1 MKPRYYFI
9 DNLRW
14 VTVALVLIYHVFY
27 NFNAQGVFGGIGGF
41 REHQW
46 QDVICTALYSW
57 FMTLMFI
64 LAGASSRYA
73 LQHRTV
79 KEFRRERTRKLLVPS
94 TLGLLLFGGVLGWL
108 NITAGG
114 GWEHMPAEMP
124 VVAKYLIA
132 VVSGTGPLWFI
143 QDLYVFSLLLLV
155 VRKVLDA
162 DRVEAWIEGL
172 SVKGISFVLFGFFLL
187 LGLLAQAQIDEVGT
201 FDGLLNLYRPIYYF
215 GVFLVGY
222 YIFSSERIHD
232 YLAARYLTFGI
243 LAVIWSVYF
252 CVCNYGADYT
262 SPAVLQS
269 FSCNMYCW
277 SMVLALF
284 GFFKHRYDGTTPF
297 SQYMTRSSY
306 GLYIVHMT
314 ICTASCLWLKSTALP
329 VWLIYTLALIATFVG
344 SVVLWEVL
352 RRIPFVRWCLFG
364 VRRETLPGNAAPQR
378 SLGELKSPLS
388 QPTLHSR
395 RPCEGGD
402 SNNVKRISMSN

>member
-1 MKPRYYFI
+1 MMKTRYYFI

-46 QDVICTALYSW
+46 QDVICTALYPW
-57 FMTLMFI
+57 FMTLMFV

-79 KEFRRERTRKLLVPS
+79 KEFHQERARKLLVPS
-94 TLGLLLFGGVLGWL
+94 TLGLLLFGWVLGL
-108 NITAGG
+108 VNMKAGG
-114 GWEHMPAEMP
+114 GVLPEGLP

-162 DRVEAWIEGL
+162 DKVEAWLARLSEQGL
-172 SVKGISFVLFGFFLL
+172 SLVLFALWPLL
-187 LGLLAQAQIDEVGT
+187 WALAQTQIDEVGI
-201 FDGLLNLYRPIYYF
+201 FDGLVNLYRPIYYF
-215 GVFLVGY
+215 VVFLVGY
-222 YIFSSERIHD
+222 SIFSAERVHE
-232 YLAARYLTFGI
+232 YLAQRCVKLGLAATILTG
-243 LAVIWSVYF
+243 ASF
-252 CVCNYGADYT
+252 CIIFYGKDYT
-262 SPAVLQS
+262 APAILQS
-269 FSCNMYCW
+269 GLCNLYCA
-277 SMVLALF
+277 SATLTLF
-284 GFFKHRYDGTTPF
+284 GVFKHRYDCATPF

-314 ICTASCLWLKSTALP
+314 VCTASCLWLKSTALP
-329 VWLIYTLALIATFVG
+329 VWLIYTLALIATIVG

-352 RRIPFVRWCLFG
+352 RRILFVRWCLFG
-364 VRRETLPGNAAPQR
+364 VKRPPQ
-378 SLGELKSPLS
+378 S
-388 QPTLHSR
+388 
-395 RPCEGGD
+395 
-402 SNNVKRISMSN
+402 

>member
-1 MKPRYYFI
+1 MMKQRHYFI

-27 NFNAQGVFGGIGGF
+27 NFNAQGVFGCIGGF
-41 REHQW
+41 TEHQW
-46 QDVICTALYSW
+46 QDVICTVLYPW
-57 FMTLMFI
+57 FMTLMFT

-114 GWEHMPAEMP
+114 GWEHMPVEMP
-124 VVAKYLIA
+124 FVVKYLIA

-162 DRVEAWIEGL
+162 DKVEAWLGGL
-172 SVKGISFVLFGFFLL
+172 SVKGVSFVLFGFFLL
-187 LGLLAQAQIDEVGT
+187 LGLLAQTQIDEVGT

-243 LAVIWSVYF
+243 LAVIWSIYF

-262 SPAVLQS
+262 SPAVLQN

-284 GFFKHRYDGTTPF
+284 GLFRHRYNCTTSF

-306 GLYIVHMT
+306 GIYVVHMT
-314 ICTASCLWLKSTALP
+314 ACTALCLALKGSALP
-329 VWLIYTLALIATFVG
+329 VWAIYALALVGTFAG
-344 SVVLWEVL
+344 AVVLWEVL
-352 RRIPFVRWCLFG
+352 RRIPFVRYCVFG
-364 VRRETLPGNAAPQR
+364 IA
-378 SLGELKSPLS
+378 K
-388 QPTLHSR
+388 PT
-395 RPCEGGD
+395 
-402 SNNVKRISMSN
+402 KK

>member
-1 MKPRYYFI
+1 MMKPRYYFI

-46 QDVICTALYSW
+46 QDVICTALYPW

-73 LQHRTV
+73 LKHRTV

-124 VVAKYLIA
+124 VVVKYLIA

-155 VRKVLDA
+155 VRMVLDA
-162 DRVEAWIEGL
+162 DRVEAWLGGL
-172 SVKGISFVLFGFFLL
+172 SVKGVSFVLFGFFLL
-187 LGLLAQAQIDEVGT
+187 LGLLAQTQIDEVGT

-284 GFFKHRYDGTTPF
+284 GLFKRRYDCITPF

-314 ICTASCLWLKSTALP
+314 VCTASCLWLKSTALP
-329 VWLIYTLALIATFVG
+329 VWLVYTLALIATIAG

-364 VRRETLPGNAAPQR
+364 VRRPPQ
-378 SLGELKSPLS
+378 S
-388 QPTLHSR
+388 
-395 RPCEGGD
+395 
-402 SNNVKRISMSN
+402 

>member
-1 MKPRYYFI
+1 MNMKPRYNFI

-14 VTVALVLIYHVFY
+14 VTVVLVLIYHVFY

-46 QDVICTALYSW
+46 WDTVCTVLYPW

-73 LQHRTV
+73 LKHRTV

-94 TLGLLLFGGVLGWL
+94 TLGLLLFGGALGAL

-114 GWEHMPAEMP
+114 GWDAMPADMP
-124 VVAKYLIA
+124 FVAKYLIA

-143 QDLYVFSLLLLV
+143 QDLYIFSLLLLPI
-155 VRKVLDA
+155 RKVLDA
-162 DRVEAWIEGL
+162 DRVEAWLDGL
-172 SVKGISFVLFGFFLL
+172 SVKGLSYVLFGFFLL
-187 LGLLAQAQIDEVGT
+187 LGLLAQTQIDEVGD
-201 FDGLLNLYRPIYYF
+201 FSGLLNLYRPVYYF
-215 GVFLVGY
+215 GIFLVGY

-232 YLAARYLTFGI
+232 YLAARYLTFNV
-243 LAVIWSVYF
+243 LAVIWCVYF

-262 SPAVLQS
+262 LPAVLQS

-284 GFFKHRYDGTTPF
+284 GLFKRRYDCTTPF
-297 SQYMTRSSY
+297 SQYMTRSSF
-306 GLYIVHMT
+306 GLYIVHMLVCT
-314 ICTASCLWLKSTALP
+314 GICLLLKGTALP
-329 VWLIYTLALIATFVG
+329 IWGIYCIALIVTFVG

-352 RRIPFVRWCLFG
+352 HRIPFVRWCVFG
-364 VRRETLPGNAAPQR
+364 I
-378 SLGELKSPLS
+378 KDPLS
-388 QPTLHSR
+388 PS
-395 RPCEGGD
+395 D
-402 SNNVKRISMSN
+402 SSPSMGSEAK

>member
-1 MKPRYYFI
+1 MMKPRYYFI

-46 QDVICTALYSW
+46 QDVICTAFYPW
-57 FMTLMFI
+57 FMTLMFV

-79 KEFRRERTRKLLVPS
+79 KEFRRERSRKLLVPS
-94 TLGLLLFGGVLGWL
+94 TLGLLLFGWVLGL
-108 NITAGG
+108 VNMKAGG
-114 GWEHMPAEMP
+114 GVLPEGLP
-124 VVAKYLIA
+124 VVVKYLIV

-143 QDLYVFSLLLLV
+143 QDLYVFSLLFLV

-162 DRVEAWIEGL
+162 DRVEAWLGRL
-172 SVKGISFVLFGFFLL
+172 SVKGISFVLLGFFLL
-187 LGLLAQAQIDEVGT
+187 LGLLAQTQIDEVGN

-232 YLAARYLTFGI
+232 YLAARYLTFGL

-252 CVCNYGADYT
+252 CVCNYGVDYT
-262 SPAVLQS
+262 SPEVLQS

-284 GFFKHRYDGTTPF
+284 GLFKHRYNCTTLF

-314 ICTASCLWLKSTALP
+314 VCTASCLWLKGTALP

-352 RRIPFVRWCLFG
+352 RRIPFVSWCLFG
-364 VRRETLPGNAAPQR
+364 VKRETLPNP
-378 SLGELKSPLS
+378 
-388 QPTLHSR
+388 
-395 RPCEGGD
+395 PCEGGD
-402 SNNVKRISMSN
+402 SNNVNRISMFN

>member
-1 MKPRYYFI
+1 MKPRYNFI

-14 VTVALVLIYHVFY
+14 VTVVLVLIYHVFY

-46 QDVICTALYSW
+46 WDTVCTVLYPW

-73 LQHRTV
+73 LKHRTV

-94 TLGLLLFGGVLGWL
+94 TLGLLLFGGALGAL

-114 GWEHMPAEMP
+114 GWDAMPADMP
-124 VVAKYLIA
+124 FVAKYLIA

-143 QDLYVFSLLLLV
+143 QDLYIFSLLLLPI
-155 VRKVLDA
+155 RKVLDA
-162 DRVEAWIEGL
+162 DRVEAWLDGL
-172 SVKGISFVLFGFFLL
+172 SVKGLSYVLFGFFLL
-187 LGLLAQAQIDEVGT
+187 LGLLAQTQIDEVGD
-201 FDGLLNLYRPIYYF
+201 FSGLLNLYRPVYYF
-215 GVFLVGY
+215 GIFLVGY

-232 YLAARYLTFGI
+232 YLAARYLTFNV
-243 LAVIWSVYF
+243 LAVIWCVYF

-262 SPAVLQS
+262 LPAVLQS

-284 GFFKHRYDGTTPF
+284 GLFKRRYDCTTPF
-297 SQYMTRSSY
+297 SQYMTRSSF
-306 GLYIVHMT
+306 GLYIVHMLVCT
-314 ICTASCLWLKSTALP
+314 GICLLLKGTALP
-329 VWLIYTLALIATFVG
+329 IWGIYCIALIVTFVG

-352 RRIPFVRWCLFG
+352 HRIPFVRWCVFG
-364 VRRETLPGNAAPQR
+364 I
-378 SLGELKSPLS
+378 KDPLS
-388 QPTLHSR
+388 PS
-395 RPCEGGD
+395 D
-402 SNNVKRISMSN
+402 SSPSMGSEAK

>member
-1 MKPRYYFI
+1 MMKPRYYFI

-41 REHQW
+41 TEHQW
-46 QDVICTALYSW
+46 QDVICTVLYPW

-73 LQHRTV
+73 LLHRTAR
-79 KEFRRERTRKLLVPS
+79 EFRRERTRKLLVPS
-94 TLGLLLFGGVLGWL
+94 TLGILLFGGVLGWL

-124 VVAKYLIA
+124 FVVKYLIA

-155 VRKVLDA
+155 ARKVLDA
-162 DRVEAWIEGL
+162 DRVEAWLGRL
-172 SVKGISFVLFGFFLL
+172 SVKGISFVLLGFFLL
-187 LGLLAQAQIDEVGT
+187 LGLLAQTQIDEVGT
-201 FDGLLNLYRPIYYF
+201 FDGLINLYRPIYYF

-232 YLAARYLTFGI
+232 YLAARYLTFSI

-252 CVCNYGADYT
+252 CVCNYGVDYT
-262 SPAVLQS
+262 SPSVLQS

-284 GFFKHRYDGTTPF
+284 GVFKHRYNCATPF

-314 ICTASCLWLKSTALP
+314 VCTSACLWLKSTALP
-329 VWLIYTLALIATFVG
+329 LWLVYPLALIATFAG
-344 SVVLWEVL
+344 SVVLWELL
-352 RRIPFVRWCLFG
+352 RRIPFVRWCMFG
-364 VRRETLPGNAAPQR
+364 VKGKTHPNPPSMEGNQ
-378 SLGELKSPLS
+378 
-388 QPTLHSR
+388 TT
-395 RPCEGGD
+395 
-402 SNNVKRISMSN
+402 

>member
-1 MKPRYYFI
+1 MNKPSRYYFI

-14 VTVALVLIYHVFY
+14 TTVVLVLIYHVFY

-46 QDVICTALYSW
+46 WDTVCTVLYPW
-57 FMTLMFI
+57 FMPLMFV

-73 LQHRTV
+73 LKSRTV
-79 KEFRRERTRKLLVPS
+79 KEFRQERTRKLLVPC
-94 TLGLLLFGGVLGWL
+94 TLGLLLFGGVLGAL

-114 GWEHMPAEMP
+114 GWDAMPADMP
-124 VVAKYLIA
+124 FVAKYLIA

-162 DRVEAWIEGL
+162 DRVEAWLDGL
-172 SVKGISFVLFGFFLL
+172 SVKGLSFVLFGLFLL
-187 LGLLAQAQIDEVGT
+187 LGLMAQTQIDEVGT
-201 FDGLLNLYRPIYYF
+201 FSGLLNLYRPIYYF

-232 YLAARYLTFGI
+232 YLAARYLTFSI
-243 LAVIWSVYF
+243 LAVIWCVYF

-284 GFFKHRYDGTTPF
+284 GIFKRRYECVTPF
-297 SQYMTRSSY
+297 SQYMTRSSF
-306 GLYIVHMT
+306 GLYIVHMSV
-314 ICTASCLWLKSTALP
+314 CTGSCLLLKSMVLP
-329 VWLIYTLALIATFVG
+329 LWLIYLLALIATFAG

-352 RRIPFVRWCLFG
+352 HRIPFVRWCVFG
-364 VRRETLPGNAAPQR
+364 IKGKRGLTLT
-378 SLGELKSPLS
+378 LS
-388 QPTLHSR
+388 QGEGTQASR
-395 RPCEGGD
+395 EI
-402 SNNVKRISMSN
+402 VK

>member
-1 MKPRYYFI
+1 MMKQRHYFI

-46 QDVICTALYSW
+46 QDVICTALYPW
-57 FMTLMFI
+57 FMTLMLI

-124 VVAKYLIA
+124 FVVKYLIA

-162 DRVEAWIEGL
+162 DRVEAWLGGLTVKGL
-172 SVKGISFVLFGFFLL
+172 SIVLFGFFLL
-187 LGLLAQAQIDEVGT
+187 LGLLAQTQIDEVGT

-243 LAVIWSVYF
+243 LAVVWSIYF

-277 SMVLALF
+277 AMVLALF
-284 GFFKHRYDGTTPF
+284 GLFKHRYNCTTPF

-306 GLYIVHMT
+306 GFYIVHMT
-314 ICTASCLWLKSTALP
+314 VCTASCLWLKSTALP
-329 VWLIYTLALIATFVG
+329 VWLIYTLALIATFAG
-344 SVVLWEVL
+344 SVVLWELL
-352 RRIPFVRWCLFG
+352 RRIPFLRWCMFG
-364 VRRETLPGNAAPQR
+364 IKR
-378 SLGELKSPLS
+378 
-388 QPTLHSR
+388 
-395 RPCEGGD
+395 
-402 SNNVKRISMSN
+402 VKMTTR

>member
-41 REHQW
+41 TEHQW
-46 QDVICTALYSW
+46 QDVICMVLYPW
-57 FMTLMFI
+57 FMTLMFT

-73 LQHRTV
+73 LQHRTAR
-79 KEFRRERTRKLLVPS
+79 EFRRERTRKLLVPS
-94 TLGLLLFGGVLGWL
+94 TLGLLLFGWVLGFV
-108 NITAGG
+108 NMKAGG
-114 GWEHMPAEMP
+114 GVLPEGVPC
-124 VVAKYLIA
+124 VAKYLIA

-162 DRVEAWIEGL
+162 DRVEAWLGRL
-172 SVKGISFVLFGFFLL
+172 SVKGISFVLLGFFFL
-187 LGLLAQAQIDEVGT
+187 LGLLAQTQIDEVGT
-201 FDGLLNLYRPIYYF
+201 FDGLINLYRPIYYF

-222 YIFSSERIHD
+222 YVFSSERIHD
-232 YLAARYLTFGI
+232 YLAARYLTFSI

-277 SMVLALF
+277 AMVLALW
-284 GFFKHRYDGTTPF
+284 GIFKRRYDCTTSF

-314 ICTASCLWLKSTALP
+314 VCTASCLWLKSTALP
-329 VWLIYTLALIATFVG
+329 LWLIYTLALIATIAG

-352 RRIPFVRWCLFG
+352 RRIPFLRWCMFG
-364 VRRETLPGNAAPQR
+364 IKRETHLNPPSMEGNQ
-378 SLGELKSPLS
+378 
-388 QPTLHSR
+388 TT
-395 RPCEGGD
+395 
-402 SNNVKRISMSN
+402 

>member
-1 MKPRYYFI
+1 MVKSRHYFI

-14 VTVALVLIYHVFY
+14 VIVVLVLIYHVFY

-41 REHQW
+41 AERQW
-46 QDVICTALYSW
+46 QDVLCTTLYPW

-73 LQHRTV
+73 LQHRMA

-94 TLGLLLFGGVLGWL
+94 TLGLLLFGWVLGLL
-108 NITAGG
+108 NMKAGG
-114 GWEHMPAEMP
+114 GVLPEGVP
-124 VVAKYLIA
+124 VVAKYLIV

-143 QDLYVFSLLLLV
+143 QDLYVFSLLLLI
-155 VRKVLDA
+155 VRKVFDA
-162 DRVEAWIEGL
+162 DKVEAWLGRL
-172 SVKGISFVLFGFFLL
+172 SVKGISFVLLGFFLL
-187 LGLLAQAQIDEVGT
+187 LGLLAQTQIDEVGT

-232 YLAARYLTFGI
+232 YLADRYLIFSI
-243 LAVIWSVYF
+243 LAVIWCVYF
-252 CVCNYGADYT
+252 SVCNYGADYT
-262 SPAVLQS
+262 SPTVLQS

-277 SMVLALF
+277 AMVLALW
-284 GFFKHRYDGTTPF
+284 GIFKRRYDCISPF

-314 ICTASCLWLKSTALP
+314 VCTASCLWLKSTPLP
-329 VWLIYTLALIATFVG
+329 VWRIYVLALISTFAG
-344 SVVLWEVL
+344 SVVLWEVM

-364 VRRETLPGNAAPQR
+364 I
-378 SLGELKSPLS
+378 K
-388 QPTLHSR
+388 
-395 RPCEGGD
+395 
-402 SNNVKRISMSN
+402 NVNDK

>member
-1 MKPRYYFI
+1 MDTVNKPSRYYFI

-14 VTVALVLIYHVFY
+14 VTVVLVLIYHVFY
-27 NFNAQGVFGGIGGF
+27 NFNVQGVFGGIGGF

-46 QDVICTALYSW
+46 WDTVCTVLYPW

-73 LQHRTV
+73 LKHRTV
-79 KEFRRERTRKLLVPS
+79 KEFRRERARKLLVPS
-94 TLGLLLFGGVLGWL
+94 TLGLLLFGGMLGAL

-114 GWEHMPAEMP
+114 GWDAMPADMP
-124 VVAKYLIA
+124 FVAKYLIA

-162 DRVEAWIEGL
+162 DRVEAWLGRL
-172 SVKGISFVLFGFFLL
+172 SVKGVSFVLLGFFLL
-187 LGLLAQAQIDEVGT
+187 LGLMAQTQIDEVGT
-201 FDGLLNLYRPIYYF
+201 FSGLLNLYRPIYYF

-232 YLAARYLTFGI
+232 YLAARYLTFSI
-243 LAVIWSVYF
+243 LAVIWCVYF

-284 GFFKHRYDGTTPF
+284 GIFKRRYECVTPF
-297 SQYMTRSSY
+297 SQYMSRSSF
-306 GLYIVHMT
+306 GLYIVHMSV
-314 ICTASCLWLKSTALP
+314 CTGSCLLLKSMVLP
-329 VWLIYTLALIATFVG
+329 LWLIYLLALIATFAG

-352 RRIPFVRWCLFG
+352 RRIPFVRWCVFG
-364 VRRETLPGNAAPQR
+364 IKGRHPQHNCHSER
-378 SLGELKSPLS
+378 SEE
-388 QPTLHSR
+388 SR
-395 RPCEGGD
+395 G
-402 SNNVKRISMSN
+402 V

>member
-46 QDVICTALYSW
+46 QDVICTALYPW
-57 FMTLMFI
+57 FMTLMFV

-114 GWEHMPAEMP
+114 GWEHMPAEIP
-124 VVAKYLIA
+124 FVVKYLIA

-162 DRVEAWIEGL
+162 DRVEAWLGGV
-172 SVKGISFVLFGFFLL
+172 SVKGVSFVLFGFFLL
-187 LGLLAQAQIDEVGT
+187 LGLLAQTQIDEVGT

-284 GFFKHRYDGTTPF
+284 GLFKHRYNCTTSF

-314 ICTASCLWLKSTALP
+314 VCTSVCLWLKSTALP
-329 VWLIYTLALIATFVG
+329 VWLVYTLALIATFVG

-364 VRRETLPGNAAPQR
+364 VKRPPQSFGLASETL
-378 SLGELKSPLS
+378 L
-388 QPTLHSR
+388 
-395 RPCEGGD
+395 
-402 SNNVKRISMSN
+402 

>member
-1 MKPRYYFI
+1 MMKPRYYCI

-14 VTVALVLIYHVFY
+14 TTVVLVLIYHVFY

-46 QDVICTALYSW
+46 QDVICTALYPW

-73 LQHRTV
+73 LKHRTA
-79 KEFRRERTRKLLVPS
+79 KEFRQERTRKLLVPS
-94 TLGLLLFGGVLGWL
+94 TLGLLLFGGALGAL

-114 GWEHMPAEMP
+114 GWDAMPADMP
-124 VVAKYLIA
+124 FVAKYLIA

-143 QDLYVFSLLLLV
+143 QDLFIFSLLLLV
-155 VRKVLDA
+155 VRKVIDA
-162 DRVEAWIEGL
+162 DRVEAWLDGL
-172 SVKGISFVLFGFFLL
+172 SVKGLSFVLFGFFLL
-187 LGLLAQAQIDEVGT
+187 LGLLAQTQIDEVGT

-232 YLAARYLTFGI
+232 YLAAQYLTFSI
-243 LAVIWSVYF
+243 LAVIWCVYF

-284 GFFKHRYDGTTPF
+284 GVFKHRYNCTTPF

-314 ICTASCLWLKSTALP
+314 VCTASCLWLKSTALP
-329 VWLIYTLALIATFVG
+329 VWLIYTLALIATFAG

-364 VRRETLPGNAAPQR
+364 VRRPPLPFGHLP
-378 SLGELKSPLS
+378 LYGENHPADL
-388 QPTLHSR
+388 TR
-395 RPCEGGD
+395 RHGFI
-402 SNNVKRISMSN
+402 N